1 MLLVLLVNL
10 ESHISD
16 KCAVH
21 KSTFQVCSSWTCV
34 SSTYKYIGAE
44 AEIDFLLLAAFALY
58 SVQYTP
64 TLCHADSSPIIY
76 IFLIIWCSETD
87 LSFKCCVCKYI
98 NCIFCLK
105 IDSATA
111 QYLRIY
117 VSGTIEAPP
126 LPLPPTTPSPGAGQE
141 GRWPMQWTT
150 VAGAGAG
157 AGYHQGSLK
166 AAGAPSSC
174 CCCPSAICT
183 FVPSQQ
189 SRAVAAAPHWRLLRP
204 PPNASFALAKVLLLP
219 TFTNTVILIK
229 VTRIAP
235 IKSSVKMTN
244 GKVVSFLALVMKSRK
259 ITGENPEVCSDI
271 KKPRDEREE

>member
-1 MLLVLLVNL
+1 M
-10 ESHISD
+10 SAKIS
-16 KCAVH
+16 
-21 KSTFQVCSSWTCV
+21 
-34 SSTYKYIGAE
+34 I
-44 AEIDFLLLAAFALY
+44 
-58 SVQYTP
+58 
-64 TLCHADSSPIIY
+64 
-76 IFLIIWCSETD
+76 
-87 LSFKCCVCKYI
+87 SF
-98 NCIFCLK
+98 FCLK
-105 IDSATA
+105 IDPATA

-157 AGYHQGSLK
+157 AGCHQGSLK

-174 CCCPSAICT
+174 CCCPLAICT

-204 PPNASFALAKVLLLP
+204 PPNASLALAKVLLLP

-229 VTRIAP
+229 VTRIAQP
-235 IKSSVKMTN
+235 CTYQVFCEDDKWQGCVIFGTCYEKQKNYRRYSGGTLRHKET
-244 GKVVSFLALVMKSRK
+244 KR
-259 ITGENPEVCSDI
+259 
-271 KKPRDEREE
+271 